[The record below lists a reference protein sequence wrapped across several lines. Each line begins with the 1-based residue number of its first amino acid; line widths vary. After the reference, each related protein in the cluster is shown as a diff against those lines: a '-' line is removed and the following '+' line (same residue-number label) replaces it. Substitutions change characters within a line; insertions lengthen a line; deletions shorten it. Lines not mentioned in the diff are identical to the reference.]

1 MIWENF
7 MLIFR
12 IVFVKGIWCH
22 SFMHHFYVLDVIA
35 QRGSLFHQN
44 YALHSSLDLSTF
56 VSLSYV
62 QFCFSKF
69 CYISSQKA
77 VTRLRF
83 WKRLHW
89 HAIHYTGSLRS
100 FTILMLDLL
109 LAMYLASLKRS
120 YWMSAMVSDLPFI
133 VKFLWLCI
141 LRKYWQ
147 LSEDLVLWMCWNFLI
162 ICAVWICCNPVQ
174 ANKCYLGD
182 FRYLYR
188 SNWFYI
194 QAAS

>member
-1 MIWENF
+1 MS
-7 MLIFR
+7 
-12 IVFVKGIWCH
+12 FVYASLLRFGRNCTEGV
-22 SFMHHFYVLDVIA
+22 SFPSELC
-35 QRGSLFHQN
+35 
-44 YALHSSLDLSTF
+44 STF
-56 VSLSYV
+56 VLRSINV
-62 QFCFSKF
+62 CFSLICAVLFQQILLHLKSESSDKVTF
-69 CYISSQKA
+69 LKAFALTCYP
-77 VTRLRF
+77 
-83 WKRLHW
+83 LHW
-89 HAIHYTGSLRS
+89 FFTFLYYTDVGSTTAV
-100 FTILMLDLL
+100 F
-109 LAMYLASLKRS
+109 AMYLASLKRS